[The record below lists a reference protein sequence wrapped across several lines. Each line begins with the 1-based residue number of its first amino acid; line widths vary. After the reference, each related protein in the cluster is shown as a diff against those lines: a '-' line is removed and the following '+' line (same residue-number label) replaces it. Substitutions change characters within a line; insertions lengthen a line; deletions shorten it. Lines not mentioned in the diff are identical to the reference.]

1 MPKLQDLKKSLWEK
15 LENEKDERLKAQ
27 ILEKFTEIFNY
38 GALEQSADQIEGKIC
53 KMIDTNK
60 NLGEQVEIKESEK
73 TEYEE
78 GDLKASIE
86 IAKQLERDE
95 PKIQEDLEKKKQ
107 QLYGIFSQAETV
119 ITQLLKYK
127 DKLKELPEILETELK
142 DAQKT
147 LDNQNLTLNSI
158 KQEIKECHVQ
168 EDSSMAKITRIEMEI
183 NNVLAKS
190 EELTNLI
197 NVEKT
202 LAEKVLQYEEQ
213 IISDIE
219 KEIEKVNMD
228 IVDAE
233 NNFKEKN
240 EINNN
245 LTIIYSNLSRKLRDE
260 QARDKFLH
268 AKLQNIS
275 KLKNDIIHKKISSLT
290 FDEDPNLKKLR
301 LSMDFKKQKEKMRK
315 LTADKAKISK
325 DAQAAKD
332 QKDESDKILEKLKE
346 EKKNDA
352 ELMQIKADEI
362 MALDKNIDDM
372 EVEYDTLNDEKLNMI
387 KAIEAYE
394 MKKEFIKSNIHEL
407 TATYRDINKKW
418 HSSVKKFRDSDLKP
432 LNESQVKKIDEKTS
446 VNNNKNNVH
455 KWLNDLPPEFT
466 KDSSRSDVLSQSSTI
481 AHEDSNLNFQIST
494 LGQVQ
499 SKNSTLDKDL
509 FDLEIEDP
517 EVIDANVSY

>member
-1 MPKLQDLKKSLWEK
+1 MLKLQDLKKSLWEK

-27 ILEKFTEIFNY
+27 IMDKFTEIFNY
-38 GALEQSADQIEGKIC
+38 GALEQSADLIERKMC
-53 KMIDTNK
+53 QMIDTNK
-60 NLGEQVEIKESEK
+60 NLEEQVEIKESEK

-95 PKIQEDLEKKKQ
+95 PNLKEDLDKKKH
-107 QLYGIFSQAETV
+107 QLYEIFSQAETV

-127 DKLKELPEILETELK
+127 HKLEEIPAILETDLK

-147 LDNQNLTLNSI
+147 LDNQNLTLNAT
-158 KQEIKECHVQ
+158 KQEIKDCREQ
-168 EDSSMAKITRIEMEI
+168 EESSMAIIAKIEMEI
-183 NNVLAKS
+183 NDVLAKS

-213 IISDIE
+213 IIPDIE
-219 KEIEKVNMD
+219 KEIEKVKMD
-228 IVDAE
+228 IADAD

-245 LTIIYSNLSRKLRDE
+245 LTIVYSDLSRKLRDE

-275 KLKNDIIHKKISSLT
+275 KLKNDIINKKISSLAI
-290 FDEDPNLKKLR
+290 DEDPNLKKLR
-301 LSMDFKKQKEKMRK
+301 LSMDYMKQKEKMRK
-315 LTADKAKISK
+315 LTADKAKISM
-325 DAQAAKD
+325 DAQTAKD
-332 QKDESDKILEKLKE
+332 QKDESDKILEKLKD
-346 EKKNDA
+346 EKKNDD
-352 ELMQIKADEI
+352 ELMQIKRDEL
-362 MALDKNIDDM
+362 MALDKNIEDM
-372 EVEYDTLNDEKLNMI
+372 EVEFGTLNDEKLKMV
-387 KAIEAYE
+387 KAIETHE
-394 MKKEFIKSNIHEL
+394 IEKEFIKSNINEL
-407 TATYRDINKKW
+407 TETYRDISKQW
-418 HSSVKKFRDSDLKP
+418 HSAVKKFRDSDQKP
-432 LNESQVKKIDEKTS
+432 LNESQVKKIDDKTS

-455 KWLNDLPPEFT
+455 KWLNDLPPEFA
-466 KDSSRSDVLSQSSTI
+466 KDSSRSDILSQCSTV

-517 EVIDANVSY
+517 EVVDANVS